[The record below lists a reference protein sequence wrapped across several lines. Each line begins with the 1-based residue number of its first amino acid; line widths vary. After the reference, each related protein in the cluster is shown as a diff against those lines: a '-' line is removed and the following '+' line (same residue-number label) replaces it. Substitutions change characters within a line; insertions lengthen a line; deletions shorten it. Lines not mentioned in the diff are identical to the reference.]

1 MSNEEI
7 RVSKKDENSSE
18 SLISYCNIADPE
30 QIKQGKLIK
39 NEDISNKEN
48 YISSQKNVSKLS
60 DDSSLDVDSSTIF
73 IKQRKVYKKG
83 RRSGRVI
90 TKNSDEFMNI
100 CKQNVK
106 ASSKGASSF
115 SRRRKAILS
124 THNDELA

>member
-7 RVSKKDENSSE
+7 TVSKKDENSSE

-48 YISSQKNVSKLS
+48 HISSQKNVSKLS

-106 ASSKGASSF
+106 ASNKGASSF

>member
-7 RVSKKDENSSE
+7 TVSKKDENSSE

-48 YISSQKNVSKLS
+48 HISSQKNVSKLS

-100 CKQNVK
+100 CKQNAK
-106 ASSKGASSF
+106 ASNKGASSF

>member
-7 RVSKKDENSSE
+7 TVSKKDENSSE

-39 NEDISNKEN
+39 NEDINNKEN
-48 YISSQKNVSKLS
+48 NISSQKNISKLS

-90 TKNSDEFMNI
+90 TKNSDEFMNM
-100 CKQNVK
+100 CKQNAK
-106 ASSKGASSF
+106 ASSKGVSSF